1 MCGGVNSIHLS
12 RDQHWVDGFECET
25 RIPLITEP
33 LSACEEG
40 SVYCDLKFNDIST
53 SVNLYSVSS
62 LKDLLRYFEQKP
74 LCELKHRSFH
84 YTALQISNLL
94 ALTLLSA
101 PSDRRGKRV
110 LFNDPI
116 LPLDFMTSVVDER
129 NTSIEYWWN
138 FMDKGRAEVLWEKH
152 VTVPLCPLQMPDGLE
167 RGAEQCKRTFLL
179 PNVPRCP

>member
-1 MCGGVNSIHLS
+1 M
-12 RDQHWVDGFECET
+12 DGFECET

-53 SVNLYSVSS
+53 SVNLYSVCS
-62 LKDLLRYFEQKP
+62 LKDLLRYFEQKS

-138 FMDKGRAEVLWEKH
+138 FMDKGRAEVL
-152 VTVPLCPLQMPDGLE
+152 
-167 RGAEQCKRTFLL
+167 
-179 PNVPRCP
+179 